1 MHLGKNESL
10 NLKVNEQRRRQTKLV
25 PVVRTLEKE
34 CFICRYFFIY
44 LNLLNKGLGDNMSKI
59 TFSTKEIKTLQK
71 NPNVQRV
78 SERVITYTDS
88 FKNRFMDE
96 YLVGKLPR
104 QIFIENGFDV
114 DIIGMK
120 RIEQSAHRWKKSYE
134 KNGLIGLTDSRKT
147 GSGRPLKREL
157 TPSEVIERQEARIK
171 LLEGQVELLKKL
183 EATERRL
190 LNARGNLNP
199 SRVYQLIYET
209 VEQNQFK
216 RMTRYFCDLLAV
228 SRSGYYSYL
237 KAAAGRETK
246 EQLDL
251 EAKVVILK
259 AFNRRGYKKGSRS
272 VKMILENDY
281 NLIFSRKKIQRIMRK
296 YGIICPHRRSNPY
309 KKIAKATKEHQVVPN
324 KLNREFKQG
333 TPGKVLLTDITYLP
347 YNSNCMAYLSTVKDA
362 STNEILAYHVSDH
375 ITLDIATKT
384 IHKLINNKKVT
395 LHEDAFIHSDQ
406 GSHYTSPRY
415 QRLLNK
421 CDLGQSMSRRGNC
434 WDNAPQESFF
444 AHLKDEVDYKSCKT
458 LKELKAKINHYMVYY
473 NNYRYQW
480 NLKKMT
486 PIQYRNHLLVA

>member
-1 MHLGKNESL
+1 MFYLQVL
-10 NLKVNEQRRRQTKLV
+10 FCV
-25 PVVRTLEKE
+25 
-34 CFICRYFFIY
+34 Y
-44 LNLLNKGLGDNMSKI
+44 LNFKIWGIGDIMTKI
-59 TFSTKEIKTLQK
+59 AFSIKEIKALQK

-78 SERVITYTDS
+78 SERAITYTDA
-88 FKNRFMDE
+88 FKNKFMDE
-96 YLVGKLPR
+96 YLAGKLPR

-114 DIIGMK
+114 EVIGIK
-120 RIEQSAHRWKKSYE
+120 RIELSSYRWKKAYE
-134 KNGLIGLTDSRKT
+134 KNGLLGLTDTRKT
-147 GSGRPLKREL
+147 ASGRPLKREL
-157 TPSEVIERQEARIK
+157 TQSEVIERQEARIK

-190 LNARGNLNP
+190 LNASENLNP
-199 SRVYQLIYET
+199 SKIYQLIYET
-209 VEQNQFK
+209 VEQNQFRK
-216 RMTRYFCDLLAV
+216 MTKYFCDLLDV

-237 KAAAGRETK
+237 KASTVREAR

-251 EAKVVILK
+251 KAKEVILK

-272 VKMILENDY
+272 IKMILENEY
-281 NLIFSRKKIQRIMRK
+281 KIVFSRKKIQRIMGK
-296 YGIICPHRRSNPY
+296 YGIVCPHRRSNPY

-333 TPGKVLLTDITYLP
+333 VPGKILLTDITYLP
-347 YNSNCMAYLSTVKDA
+347 YNGNCTAYLSTVKDA
-362 STNEILAYHVSDH
+362 SSNEILAYHISDR

-384 IHKLINNKKVT
+384 IYKLVNNRKIT

-415 QRLLNK
+415 QKLLK
-421 CDLGQSMSRRGNC
+421 EYGLGQSMSRRGNC

-444 AHLKDEVDYKSCKT
+444 GHLKDEVDYQSCKT

-486 PIQYRNHLLVA
+486 PIQYRNHLLIA